1 MKMYMQREQEAVK
14 EEQGQEE
21 IPEMEDSQSDDE
33 TVRKKIGDKLFEEDE
48 GPINLREMAKDMDP

>member
-21 IPEMEDSQSDDE
+21 VPEIESESEDE
-33 TVRKKIGDKLFEEDE
+33 TARKKIGDKLFEEDE
-48 GPINLREMAKDMDP
+48 EPINLREMAKDMDP